1 MPHVRITRA
10 IAAAIA
16 STLIA
21 SVYMSLAA
29 ASASAVVTLHVCR
42 SGCAFSQIAPAIAAA
57 KSGDTVE
64 VAAGTY
70 KGGLAIDVSVKLVG
84 AGAHATTIRGGGP
97 VVTIDAPGGVSE
109 PTVSITGVTITG
121 GVTRSSPQ
129 SEPMTGK
136 VGVIAAGGG
145 VEIAPRATVAI
156 SHSAI
161 VDNRVAPL
169 RAVAQG
175 PPCPGGVRCPYAQAE
190 GGGIDDSGQL
200 TLTDTTISNNRVGAA
215 AGLSNVA
222 SDADG
227 GAINLNEGALT
238 IINSTISDN
247 TASATAPNG
256 RYADSGAIDAVM
268 GTVTIRNSSLTNNSA
283 ALAAAEPNSV
293 AANGGAG
300 AGSGA
305 IHVQSNVSATISNTK
320 ISGNS
325 ARTTNTLG
333 DADADSGGVHADVD
347 LKLTGDVFADNR
359 VYAAT
364 LAGSSGD
371 AEGDSGAGEL
381 SGTISDTRFAGNAV
395 TVRSAN
401 GNASGSSGATLFGPG
416 SISNSVIQANHV
428 HVASPGGTTSAVGGG
443 IETGSSFAPGEAA
456 PQTLTNTPVSEN
468 TAEATGRSGTARGG
482 GIFDKKVPNGPPGG
496 PLTLIKSMVTHN
508 KLSGSAGITLQGGG
522 VFATFKLT
530 LTDSAV
536 TANTPDEC
544 AGTAC

>member
-16 STLIA
+16 STLIV
-21 SVYMSLAA
+21 STYISLDS
-29 ASASAVVTLHVCR
+29 ASASAVVTLRVCP
-42 SGCAFSQIAPAIAAA
+42 SGCAFSQLAPAIAAA

-84 AGAHATTIRGGGP
+84 AGAHTTIIRGGGP
-97 VVTIDAPGGVSE
+97 VVTIGASGGVSE

-129 SEPMTGK
+129 SEPMTGM

-156 SHSAI
+156 SNSAI

-175 PPCPGGVRCPYAQAE
+175 PPCPGGVRCPYAQAQ
-190 GGGIDDSGQL
+190 GGGIDDSGKL
-200 TLTDTTISNNRVGAA
+200 TLTDTTISGNRVGAA

-238 IINSTISDN
+238 VINSTISDN

-256 RYADSGAIDAVM
+256 RYADAGAIDAAI
-268 GTVTIRNSSLTNNSA
+268 GTVTTIRNSSLTDNSA
-283 ALAAAEPNSV
+283 TLAASEPNSV

-305 IHVQSNVSATISNTK
+305 IHVQSNASATISDTK

-325 ARTTNTLG
+325 ARMTNTLG
-333 DADADSGGVHADVD
+333 DAEADSGGVHADVD

-381 SGTISDTRFAGNAV
+381 SGTISNTRFTGNTV
-395 TVRSAN
+395 TVKAAN
-401 GNASGSSGATLFGPG
+401 GSASGSSGATLFGPG
-416 SISNSVIQANHV
+416 SISNSVVQANHL
-428 HVASPGGTTSAVGGG
+428 HVASPGGTASAVGGG
-443 IETGSSFAPGEAA
+443 IETGSSFTPGEAA

-482 GIFDKKVPNGPPGG
+482 IFDEKVPNGPPGG
-496 PLTLIKSMVTHN
+496 PLTLINTNVTHN
-508 KLSGSAGITLQGGG
+508 TLSGSAGITLQGGG